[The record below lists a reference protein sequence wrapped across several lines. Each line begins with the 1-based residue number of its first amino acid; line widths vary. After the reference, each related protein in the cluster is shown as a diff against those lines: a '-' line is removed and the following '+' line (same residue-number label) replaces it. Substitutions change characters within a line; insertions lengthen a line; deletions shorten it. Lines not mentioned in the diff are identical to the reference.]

1 MRKLQARGLV
11 ATATALALAAC
22 GGGGERVASTPTPV
36 VVPPP
41 PPPPPPTSLNIF
53 ASAPT
58 GEFAVS
64 GASFSGEYSDPDPM
78 KSLSLSTGDVPRFRY
93 DATTQTYEI
102 MLPGRNWDT
111 LITNDQSLPDW
122 GRRLV
127 PSSAP
132 NGPSSIF
139 LNRERSLN
147 EPDAFPSSTLGQY
160 YDGTRA
166 GWIALGIPTP
176 SNSLPTSGSAT
187 FDGLVRG
194 WADVFVDDG
203 WGGVTPAEIGGTVTL
218 SFNFGQSS
226 LTGSMS
232 PSLGNVSLGTFSFT
246 NTVYSA
252 GSYSGSFDTSVA
264 GVNSFTGTLTGTS
277 AQELIG
283 AWALPFHYSVDDTD
297 HQAAG
302 AWIAKRG
309 P

>member
-1 MRKLQARGLV
+1 MRKFQSRGLL
-11 ATATALALAAC
+11 AAATALALTAC
-22 GGGGERVASTPTPV
+22 GGGGGARVASTPTPV

-41 PPPPPPTSLNIF
+41 PPPPPTSLSVF

-102 MLPGRNWDT
+102 MLPGRDWDT

-122 GRRLV
+122 ARRFV

-132 NGPSSIF
+132 NGPSSLF
-139 LNRERSLN
+139 LNGERSLN
-147 EPDAFPSSTLGQY
+147 EPDAYPSSTFGRY
-160 YDGTRA
+160 YDGARA

-176 SNSLPTSGSAT
+176 INALPTSGSAT

-194 WADVFVDDG
+194 SSDVLVDDG
-203 WGGVTPAEIGGTVTL
+203 WGGVLPAEIGGTVTL

-232 PSLGNVSLGTFSFT
+232 PSLGNVNLGTFGFT
-246 NTVYSA
+246 TTVYSA
-252 GSYSGSFDTSVA
+252 GSYSGNFDTSVA
-264 GVNSFTGTLTGTS
+264 GVNSFSGTLVGGS

-283 AWALPFHYSVDDTD
+283 SWALPFHYSVDDTD

-302 AWIAKRG
+302 AWIAKRR